1 MSTPVIIEAAIN
13 GFEAQ
18 KQHID
23 AQLAE
28 LRAMLSPSSSI
39 SFQ

>member
-1 MSTPVIIEAAIN
+1 MATLTKEIIEAAIN

-23 AQLAE
+23 AHRKLGPIARMVSW
-28 LRAMLSPSSSI
+28 LG
-39 SFQ
+39 